1 MHTGRYVGIV
11 LRRIRR
17 GMKNKAKKAVSKAMK
32 EKTEEVLSELTDV
45 MFSELEG
52 SKIDGK
58 EA

>member
-1 MHTGRYVGIV
+1 
-11 LRRIRR
+11 
-17 GMKNKAKKAVSKAMK
+17 MKNKAKKAVSKAMK
-32 EKTEEVLSELTDV
+32 EKTEKVLSELTDV